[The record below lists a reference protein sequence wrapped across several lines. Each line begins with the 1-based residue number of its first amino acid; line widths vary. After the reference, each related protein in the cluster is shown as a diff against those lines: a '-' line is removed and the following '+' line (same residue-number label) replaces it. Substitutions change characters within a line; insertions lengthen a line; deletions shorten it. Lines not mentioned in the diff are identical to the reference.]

1 MNEKY
6 MEILQQYDLELLSAR
21 KGRGAWLCETDRGLK
36 LVKEYRGTVRR
47 LEFEDEVLGFIGE
60 NSRIPVD
67 RCVRN
72 REDGLLS
79 PAGDGTK
86 YIVKEWFSD
95 RECSLKD
102 TREVLQAAERIGE
115 LHGLLR
121 KLPFKEE
128 WTMGSILG
136 ESLAGEMERHNQEL
150 KRARNFIRGKRRK
163 TGFELRV
170 IAGFD
175 RFYEQA
181 REAAEGMERIFS
193 KEGSRSLFLCHGDL
207 DQHHLLMTGQGIG
220 LIEFNRMHRG
230 VQVTDL
236 YHFLRKVM
244 EKHDWNSALGISV
257 LDVYE
262 RILPLTD
269 QERKCLYYL
278 FLYPEKYW
286 KQINF
291 YYNGNKAW
299 IPERNGEKLEK
310 LEEQEEKRRFFL
322 QRIGG

>member
-47 LEFEDEVLGFIGE
+47 LEFEDEVLGFIRD
-60 NSRIPVD
+60 NSAIPVD

-79 PAGDGTK
+79 AAGDGTK
-86 YIVKEWFSD
+86 YIVKDWFPD

-102 TREVLQAAERIGE
+102 TRDVLQAAEQIGE
-115 LHGLLR
+115 LHRLLR
-121 KLPFKEE
+121 RMPFREE
-128 WTMGSILG
+128 WNMGSILG

-150 KRARNFIRGKRRK
+150 RRARNFIRGKRRK

-170 IAGFD
+170 MGGFS

-181 REAAEGMERIFS
+181 SRAAEGMGRIFA
-193 KEGSRSLFLCHGDL
+193 EGEDRTLFLCHGDL
-207 DQHHLLMTGQGIG
+207 DQHHLLMTGRGIG
-220 LIEFNRMHRG
+220 VIEFNRMHRG

-244 EKHDWNSALGISV
+244 EKHDWNGALGASV
-257 LDVYE
+257 LDVYG
-262 RILPLTD
+262 RILPLTG

-310 LEEQEEKRRFFL
+310 LEEQEEKRRIFL
-322 QRIGG
+322 QRIVG

>member
-21 KGRGAWLCETDRGLK
+21 KGRGAWLCETNRGLK

-47 LEFEDEVLGFIGE
+47 LEFEDEVLAFISE
-60 NSRIPVD
+60 NSSIPVD
-67 RCVRN
+67 RYVRN

-79 PAGDGTK
+79 AAGDGTG

-115 LHGLLR
+115 LHRLLR
-121 KLPFKEE
+121 DMPFREE

-136 ESLAGEMERHNQEL
+136 ESLAGEMERHNREL
-150 KRARNFIRGKRRK
+150 RRARSFIRGKRRK
-163 TGFELRV
+163 TAFELRV
-170 IAGFD
+170 IGGFG

-181 REAAEGMERIFS
+181 REAAEGMAGLFAEENGRA
-193 KEGSRSLFLCHGDL
+193 LFLCHGDL
-207 DQHHLLMTGQGIG
+207 DQHHLLMTGKGIG

-262 RILPLTD
+262 RLLPLTLR
-269 QERKCLYYL
+269 ERRCLYYL

-299 IPERNGEKLEK
+299 IPERNVEKLEK
-310 LEEQEEKRRFFL
+310 LEEQEEKRRIFL
-322 QRIGG
+322 QRIGV